1 MSPNDFGKKILA
13 EQCQKIRLSNFT
25 GKANHQIKEAVLK
38 SLVGAE
44 GYNIQFTRSKTGFG
58 GTRFW
63 FSCPICG
70 RRAEREGFE
79 PSKPVKTY
87 LLSKQ
92 AHSTTMRSLLF
103 NLKQG
108 F

>member
-70 RRAEREGFE
+70 RRAGII
-79 PSKPVKTY
+79 
-87 LLSKQ
+87 
-92 AHSTTMRSLLF
+92 SLELVTIGHCKAF
-103 NLKQG
+103 LG
-108 F
+108 LCPE